1 MPLSTET
8 ATARRLPRHSPR
20 RTSCAASQGRWPF
33 TSTRWSTSPTART
46 CATPF
51 IGKGRQSLLGPLPA
65 DRSPEEAWED
75 AVHPDDR
82 DSVEFA
88 SQRLERDEPAEVE
101 YRLVGHDGRTRWVWD
116 RMRPR
121 RTPDG
126 RLLADGI
133 VADISERKA
142 AAEALE
148 AAQRELHHIAFHDA
162 LTGRPNRVAFQ
173 EALSAAVD
181 RCPGERCAV
190 GVLFVDVDNFKLVN
204 DSFGHSAG
212 DELLCAIADRLR
224 SATRTGDVVARQ
236 GGDEFLILAD
246 LEPARGDVL
255 THARKAA
262 EVVAKKIRRTL
273 RTLPGRCVRQRD

>member
-101 YRLVGHDGRTRWVWD
+101 YRLVGYDGRTRWVWD

-126 RLLADGI
+126 RLLVDGI

-162 LTGRPNRVAFQ
+162 LTGLPTPGGIPGGSERRRGPVSGR
-173 EALSAAVD
+173 ALRGRRALRRQRQLQA
-181 RCPGERCAV
+181 RERQ
-190 GVLFVDVDNFKLVN
+190 
-204 DSFGHSAG
+204 
-212 DELLCAIADRLR
+212 LR
-224 SATRTGDVVARQ
+224 SLGRRRAPVCDRRPAPVGD
-236 GGDEFLILAD
+236 
-246 LEPARGDVL
+246 
-255 THARKAA
+255 
-262 EVVAKKIRRTL
+262 
-273 RTLPGRCVRQRD
+273 